1 MDLLLCS
8 TVKVFAIFAFGE
20 CQIVWPTCFA
30 LWVHLSSISV
40 FIRATL
46 LMSTWYGHTAHY

>member
-30 LWVHLSSISV
+30 LWVHRSSISV